1 MRRPGSGNT
10 VEGGPLRRKRL
21 AVVVTAVLLAILLVP
36 ATARA
41 AAGPTRVLI
50 TGDSI
55 TSGWVGDYTWR
66 YHFSTARPDLD
77 LVGNKTGPSNWGD
90 WDYNGSDANF
100 DSGHA
105 PSARLASLTLAAA
118 GPGHAPSARLASLTL
133 AEGAGFEPAVGL
145 PTTAFKAVPIGR
157 SGTPPRAAR

>member
-105 PSARLASLTLAAA
+105 PSARLASLTLA
-118 GPGHAPSARLASLTL
+118 
-133 AEGAGFEPAVGL
+133 EGAGFEPAVGL